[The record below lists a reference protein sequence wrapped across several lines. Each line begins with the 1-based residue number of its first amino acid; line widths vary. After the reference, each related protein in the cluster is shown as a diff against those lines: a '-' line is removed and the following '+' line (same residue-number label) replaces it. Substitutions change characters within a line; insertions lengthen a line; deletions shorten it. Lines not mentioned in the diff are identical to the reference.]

1 MWSEPDKNLI
11 LGLHEDDV
19 SAFDALYWKYHQP
32 VFRNIIKLTR
42 DPEAARDI
50 LQEVYSKLWEKRY
63 EINEYQSVSGWL
75 FVLSYNQSITYLRKT
90 LRESVARNKIELL
103 PPVSDDLDNLNL
115 LESQYQLLQLAIEKL
130 SPQKR
135 KVFTLCKI
143 EGKSYEQAA
152 QELNISKH
160 TVKEYLSLSLISIKE
175 YVNNH
180 PEVWKTAIAVILSDL
195 FN

>member
-11 LGLHEDDV
+11 HGLHEDDV

-32 VFRNIIKLTR
+32 VFRNIIRLTR
-42 DPEAARDI
+42 DAEAARDI

-63 EINEYQSVSGWL
+63 EINEHQSVSGWL

-90 LRESVARNKIELL
+90 LRESVARNKIEIL
-103 PPVSDDLDNLNL
+103 PADSDDLENLNL
-115 LESQYQLLQLAIEKL
+115 LESQHQLLQLAIEKL

-160 TVKEYLSLSLISIKE
+160 TVKEYLSLSLISIRE

-180 PEVWKTAIAVILSDL
+180 PEVWRTAIAVILSDL

>member
-1 MWSEPDKNLI
+1 MWSEPDENLI
-11 LGLHEDDV
+11 HGLREGDV

-32 VFRNIIKLTR
+32 VFRNIIKITR
-42 DPEAARDI
+42 DAEVARDI
-50 LQEVYSKLWEKRY
+50 LQEVYSKLWERRC
-63 EINEYQSVSGWL
+63 EINEHQSVSGWL
-75 FVLSYNQSITYLRKT
+75 FVLSYNQSISYLRKT
-90 LRESVARNKIELL
+90 LRESVALNKIETSSA
-103 PPVSDDLDNLNL
+103 VNDDLDNLNL

-160 TVKEYLSLSLISIKE
+160 TVKEYLSLSLISIRE

-180 PEVWKTAIAVILSDL
+180 PEVWKTAIAVIFCDL
-195 FN
+195 LN